1 MHLETKLNVQE
12 KSNQSSIQTECNTLE
27 RIKLNERVKMDV
39 KNKDDY
45 SGVCLKRTWYKA
57 DICFRRT
64 RSLGTERFTVKF
76 S

>member
-12 KSNQSSIQTECNTLE
+12 KSNQSSIQKECNTLE

-45 SGVCLKRTWYKA
+45 M
-57 DICFRRT
+57 F
-64 RSLGTERFTVKF
+64 
-76 S
+76 